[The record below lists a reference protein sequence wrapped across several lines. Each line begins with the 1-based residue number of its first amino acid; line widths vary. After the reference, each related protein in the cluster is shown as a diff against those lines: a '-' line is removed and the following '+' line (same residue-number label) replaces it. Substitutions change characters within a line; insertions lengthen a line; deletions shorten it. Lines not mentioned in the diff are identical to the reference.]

1 MLSPEYLEFVLNC
14 FVDGHHYEVP
24 KDAGYYFTEI
34 VFDNRHLCDLKV
46 TSGLIDVSDAFD
58 MDFFAG
64 IDAQFPLGS
73 FPTELA
79 IANTGSEELVVFSR
93 ILFSKMPVARV
104 ELAMK
109 RKAKFEPDQF
119 SVDSGT
125 ACYFDMDAIDELD
138 EDDDLVDEIE
148 KRLEASYAHTRTWY
162 VHEGSHNNI
171 AFFTSGLG
179 DGSYKS
185 YIAYD
190 ADNNICQFITDF
202 GIFLDE

>member
-1 MLSPEYLEFVLNC
+1 
-14 FVDGHHYEVP
+14 VP
-24 KDAGYYFTEI
+24 KDAGYYFTDIIFE
-34 VFDNRHLCDLKV
+34 NRHLCDLKV
-46 TSGLIDVSDAFD
+46 TSGLIGVSDAFD

-64 IDAQFPLGS
+64 IGAKFPLGN
-73 FPTELA
+73 FPVELA
-79 IANTGSEELVVFSR
+79 IANTGSEQLVTFSR

-109 RKAKFEPDQF
+109 RTTIFEPNQF

-125 ACYFDMDAIDELD
+125 ACYYDMDAIDELD
-138 EDDDLVDEIE
+138 EDADLIDEIE
-148 KRLEASYAHTRTWY
+148 KKLEPSYAHTRTWY

-179 DGSYKS
+179 DGSCKS

-190 ADNNICQFITDF
+190 AGNNICQFIIDF
-202 GIFLDE
+202 GIFLEQ